1 MKSAGSAGT
10 PARSSALGG
19 TRTSRL
25 CVGRSHIARGTSK
38 ALDVHSSGRIE
49 VSGVPVDLIAST
61 NPGQRDLDGFGAIL
75 PILR

>member
-1 MKSAGSAGT
+1 MQDPSETEGSRGA
-10 PARSSALGG
+10 
-19 TRTSRL
+19 RTSRL
-25 CVGRSHIARGTSK
+25 CVGWSQIARGTSK
-38 ALDVHSSGRIE
+38 ALDVHDSGRIE